1 LSKRF
6 EAIFSEPYNYLTNG
20 GCAMKRFLL
29 SLILL
34 GGVTFA
40 QQQQEQPVDSA
51 KIWLSIGRDYLNK
64 NMFEDA
70 IRNFKRS
77 LRCNPNFIPAYL
89 ELAKAYI
96 GVGTS
101 YISRGVSDTGYMYI
115 DSAEVIY
122 KKIQTIDST
131 DSRGLQGL
139 GFIYSVVKKDY
150 NKAIEYYKAA
160 LAIQPD
166 NVDALYGLAKVYQ
179 NIGEKLTADSVY
191 KAAIS
196 KNPNS
201 VGINYSYGLFLVE
214 LGRYD
219 EAIPYLE
226 KAYQLGIED
235 KDKEK
240 EVLLALVKSGIE
252 GGKNKKELYQKV
264 LPYADILIQRD
275 STNYVYYINRGDVY
289 AVMGKTSQAL
299 KDYDT
304 AISLS
309 NNNPVAILKKAMY
322 LTYDLK
328 RYNDAIP
335 VIQKL
340 LAQPDLSDYYKAL
353 GYFLLGDAYF
363 GVANATYQS
372 AKAKNSRPGAGD
384 AVRYYEMAKEAYSNA
399 LKYADPSLRDQISK
413 RLDLA
418 ENNRSKAFG
427 VWKGIEPW

>member
-1 LSKRF
+1 M
-6 EAIFSEPYNYLTNG
+6 
-20 GCAMKRFLL
+20 MKRLLL

-34 GGVTFA
+34 TGTIFA
-40 QQQQEQPVDSA
+40 QEQQQAEPVDSA
-51 KIWLSIGRDYLNK
+51 KVWFSIGRDYLNK

-77 LRCNPNFIPAYL
+77 LRCNPNFIPAHL

-96 GVGTS
+96 GIGTS
-101 YISRGVSDTGYMYI
+101 YISKGISDTGYMFI
-115 DSAEVIY
+115 DSAEAVY
-122 KKIQTIDST
+122 WKIREIDST

-139 GFIYSVVKKDY
+139 GFIYSVIKKDY
-150 NKAIEYYKAA
+150 NKAIEYYKSA
-160 LAIQPD
+160 LSVDPE

-179 NIGEKLTADSVY
+179 NIGEKTAADSVY
-191 KAAIS
+191 KAAVN

-214 LGRYD
+214 LSRYD

-226 KAYQLGIED
+226 RALQLGIED

-240 EVLLALVKSGIE
+240 EVLVAIVKSGVE

-264 LPYADILIQRD
+264 LPYADTLIKID
-275 STNYVYYINRGDVY
+275 STNYVYYIYRGDIY
-289 AVMGKTSQAL
+289 AGIGKRAQAL
-299 KDYDT
+299 KDYDA
-304 AISLS
+304 AINLS
-309 NNNPVAILKKAMY
+309 DNNPVAILKKAMY

-328 RYNDAIP
+328 LYNDAVP

-340 LAQPDLSDYYKAL
+340 IGLPELTDYYKAL

-363 GVANATYQS
+363 GIANSTYQN
-372 AKAKNSRPGAGD
+372 AKAKGNRAGAGE
-384 AVRYYEMAKEAYSNA
+384 AVRYYEMAKDAYTNA
-399 LKYADPSLRDQISK
+399 LKYADANLKDQINK
-413 RLDLA
+413 RYEMA
-418 ENNRSKAFG
+418 EKNRSKAFG

>member
-1 LSKRF
+1 
-6 EAIFSEPYNYLTNG
+6 
-20 GCAMKRFLL
+20 MKRLLL

-34 GGVTFA
+34 TGTIFA
-40 QQQQEQPVDSA
+40 QEQQQAEPVDSA
-51 KIWLSIGRDYLNK
+51 KVWFSIGRDYLNK

-77 LRCNPNFIPAYL
+77 LRCNPNFIPAHL

-96 GVGTS
+96 GIGTS
-101 YISRGVSDTGYMYI
+101 YISKGISDTGYMFI
-115 DSAEVIY
+115 DSAEAVY
-122 KKIQTIDST
+122 WKIREIDST

-139 GFIYSVVKKDY
+139 GFIYSVIKKDY
-150 NKAIEYYKAA
+150 NKAIEYYKSA
-160 LAIQPD
+160 LSVDPE

-179 NIGEKLTADSVY
+179 NIGEKTAADSVY
-191 KAAIS
+191 KAAVN

-214 LGRYD
+214 LSRYD

-226 KAYQLGIED
+226 RALQLGIED

-240 EVLLALVKSGIE
+240 EVLVAIVKSGIE

-264 LPYADILIQRD
+264 LPYADTLIKID
-275 STNYVYYINRGDVY
+275 STNYVYYIYRGDIY
-289 AVMGKTSQAL
+289 AGIGKRAQAL
-299 KDYDT
+299 KDYDA
-304 AISLS
+304 AINLS
-309 NNNPVAILKKAMY
+309 DNNPVALLKKAMY

-328 RYNDAIP
+328 LYNDAVP

-340 LAQPDLSDYYKAL
+340 IGLPELTDYYKAL

-363 GVANATYQS
+363 GIANSTYQN
-372 AKAKNSRPGAGD
+372 AKAKGNRAGAGE
-384 AVRYYEMAKEAYSNA
+384 AVRYYEMAKDAYTNA
-399 LKYADPSLRDQISK
+399 LKYADANLKDQIKK
-413 RLDLA
+413 RYEMA
-418 ENNRSKAFG
+418 EKNRSKAFG

>member
-1 LSKRF
+1 M
-6 EAIFSEPYNYLTNG
+6 
-20 GCAMKRFLL
+20 MKRLLL

-34 GGVTFA
+34 AGTIFA
-40 QQQQEQPVDSA
+40 QEQQQAESVDSA
-51 KIWLSIGRDYLNK
+51 KVWFSIGRDYLNK

-77 LRCNPNFIPAYL
+77 LRCNPNFIPAHL

-96 GVGTS
+96 GIGTS
-101 YISRGVSDTGYMYI
+101 YISKGISDTGYMFI
-115 DSAEVIY
+115 DSAEAVY
-122 KKIQTIDST
+122 WKIREIDST

-139 GFIYSVVKKDY
+139 GFIYSVIKKDY
-150 NKAIEYYKAA
+150 NKAIEYYKSA
-160 LAIQPD
+160 LSVDPE

-179 NIGEKLTADSVY
+179 NIGEKTAADSVY
-191 KAAIS
+191 KAAVN

-214 LGRYD
+214 LSRYD

-226 KAYQLGIED
+226 KALQLGIED

-240 EVLLALVKSGIE
+240 EVLVAIVKSGIE

-264 LPYADILIQRD
+264 LPYADTLIKID
-275 STNYVYYINRGDVY
+275 STNYVYYIYRGDIY
-289 AVMGKTSQAL
+289 AGIGKRAQAL
-299 KDYDT
+299 KDYDA
-304 AISLS
+304 AINLS
-309 NNNPVAILKKAMY
+309 DNNPVALLKKAMY

-328 RYNDAIP
+328 LYNDAVP

-340 LAQPDLSDYYKAL
+340 IGLPELTDYYKAL

-363 GVANATYQS
+363 GIANSTYQN
-372 AKAKNSRPGAGD
+372 AKAKGNRAGAGE
-384 AVRYYEMAKEAYSNA
+384 AVRYYEMAKDAYTNA
-399 LKYADPSLRDQISK
+399 LKYADANLKDQINK
-413 RLDLA
+413 RYEMA
-418 ENNRSKAFG
+418 EKNRSKAFG

>member
-1 LSKRF
+1 M
-6 EAIFSEPYNYLTNG
+6 
-20 GCAMKRFLL
+20 MKRLLL

-34 GGVTFA
+34 TGTIFA
-40 QQQQEQPVDSA
+40 QEQQQAEPVDSA
-51 KIWLSIGRDYLNK
+51 KVWFSIGRDYLNK

-77 LRCNPNFIPAYL
+77 LRCNPNFIPAHL

-96 GVGTS
+96 GIGTS
-101 YISRGVSDTGYMYI
+101 YISKGISDTGYMFI
-115 DSAEVIY
+115 DSAEAVY
-122 KKIQTIDST
+122 WKIREIDST

-139 GFIYSVVKKDY
+139 GFIYSVIKKDY
-150 NKAIEYYKAA
+150 NKAIEYYKSA
-160 LAIQPD
+160 LSVDPE

-179 NIGEKLTADSVY
+179 NIGEKTAADSVY
-191 KAAIS
+191 KAAVN

-214 LGRYD
+214 LSRYD

-226 KAYQLGIED
+226 KALQLGIED

-240 EVLLALVKSGIE
+240 EVLVAIVKSGVE

-264 LPYADILIQRD
+264 LPYADTLIKID
-275 STNYVYYINRGDVY
+275 STNYVYYIYRGDIY
-289 AVMGKTSQAL
+289 AGIGKRAQAL
-299 KDYDT
+299 KDYDA
-304 AISLS
+304 AINLS
-309 NNNPVAILKKAMY
+309 DNNPVALLKKAMY

-328 RYNDAIP
+328 LYNDAVP

-340 LAQPDLSDYYKAL
+340 IGLPELTDYYKAL

-363 GVANATYQS
+363 GIANSTYQN
-372 AKAKNSRPGAGD
+372 AKAKGNRAGAGE
-384 AVRYYEMAKEAYSNA
+384 AVRYYEMAKDAYTNA
-399 LKYADPSLRDQISK
+399 LKYADANLKDQIKK
-413 RLDLA
+413 RYEMA
-418 ENNRSKAFG
+418 EKNRSKAFG

>member
-1 LSKRF
+1 
-6 EAIFSEPYNYLTNG
+6 
-20 GCAMKRFLL
+20 MKRLLL

-34 GGVTFA
+34 AGTIFA
-40 QQQQEQPVDSA
+40 QEQQQAESVDSA
-51 KIWLSIGRDYLNK
+51 KVWFSIGRDYLNK

-77 LRCNPNFIPAYL
+77 LRCNPNFIPAHL

-96 GVGTS
+96 GIGTS
-101 YISRGVSDTGYMYI
+101 YISKGISDTGYMFI
-115 DSAEVIY
+115 DSAEAVY
-122 KKIQTIDST
+122 WKIREIDST

-139 GFIYSVVKKDY
+139 GFIYSVIKKDY
-150 NKAIEYYKAA
+150 NKAIEYYKSA
-160 LAIQPD
+160 LSVDPE

-179 NIGEKLTADSVY
+179 NIGEKTAADSVY
-191 KAAIS
+191 KAAVN

-214 LGRYD
+214 LSRYD

-226 KAYQLGIED
+226 RALQLGIED

-240 EVLLALVKSGIE
+240 EVLVAIVKSGIE

-264 LPYADILIQRD
+264 LPYADTLIKID
-275 STNYVYYINRGDVY
+275 STNYVYYIYRGDIY
-289 AVMGKTSQAL
+289 AGIGKRAQAL
-299 KDYDT
+299 KDYDA
-304 AISLS
+304 AINLS
-309 NNNPVAILKKAMY
+309 DNNPVALLKKAMY

-328 RYNDAIP
+328 LYNDAVP

-340 LAQPDLSDYYKAL
+340 IGLPELTDYYKAL

-363 GVANATYQS
+363 GIANSTYQN
-372 AKAKNSRPGAGD
+372 AKAKGNRAGAGE
-384 AVRYYEMAKEAYSNA
+384 AVRYYEMAKDAYTNA
-399 LKYADPSLRDQISK
+399 LKYADANLKDQIKK
-413 RLDLA
+413 RYEMA
-418 ENNRSKAFG
+418 EKNRSKAFG

>member
-1 LSKRF
+1 
-6 EAIFSEPYNYLTNG
+6 
-20 GCAMKRFLL
+20 MKRLLL

-34 GGVTFA
+34 AGTIFA
-40 QQQQEQPVDSA
+40 QEQQQAESVDSA
-51 KIWLSIGRDYLNK
+51 KVWFSIGRDYLNK

-77 LRCNPNFIPAYL
+77 LRCNPNFIPAHL

-96 GVGTS
+96 GIGTS
-101 YISRGVSDTGYMYI
+101 YISKGISDTGYMFI
-115 DSAEVIY
+115 DSAEAVY
-122 KKIQTIDST
+122 WKIREIDST

-139 GFIYSVVKKDY
+139 GFIYSVIKKDY
-150 NKAIEYYKAA
+150 NKAIEYYKSA
-160 LAIQPD
+160 LSVDPE

-179 NIGEKLTADSVY
+179 NIGEKTAADSVY
-191 KAAIS
+191 KAAVN

-214 LGRYD
+214 LSRYD

-226 KAYQLGIED
+226 KALQLGIED

-240 EVLLALVKSGIE
+240 EVLVAIVKSGIE

-264 LPYADILIQRD
+264 LPYADTLIKID
-275 STNYVYYINRGDVY
+275 STNYVYYIYRGDIY
-289 AVMGKTSQAL
+289 AGIGKRAQAL
-299 KDYDT
+299 KDYDA
-304 AISLS
+304 AINLS
-309 NNNPVAILKKAMY
+309 DNNPVALLKKAMY

-328 RYNDAIP
+328 LYNDAVP

-340 LAQPDLSDYYKAL
+340 IGLPELTDYYKAL

-363 GVANATYQS
+363 GIANSTYQN
-372 AKAKNSRPGAGD
+372 AKAKGNRAGAGE
-384 AVRYYEMAKEAYSNA
+384 AVRYYEMAKDAYTNA
-399 LKYADPSLRDQISK
+399 LKYADANLKDQINK
-413 RLDLA
+413 RYEMA
-418 ENNRSKAFG
+418 EKNRSKAFG

>member
-1 LSKRF
+1 M
-6 EAIFSEPYNYLTNG
+6 
-20 GCAMKRFLL
+20 MKRLLL

-34 GGVTFA
+34 TGTIFA
-40 QQQQEQPVDSA
+40 QEQQQAEPVDSA
-51 KIWLSIGRDYLNK
+51 KVWFSIGRDYLNK

-77 LRCNPNFIPAYL
+77 LRCNPNFIPAHL

-96 GVGTS
+96 GIGTS
-101 YISRGVSDTGYMYI
+101 YISKGISDTGYMFI
-115 DSAEVIY
+115 DSAEAVY
-122 KKIQTIDST
+122 WKIREIDST

-139 GFIYSVVKKDY
+139 GFIYSVIKKDY
-150 NKAIEYYKAA
+150 NKAIEYYKSA
-160 LAIQPD
+160 LSVDPE

-179 NIGEKLTADSVY
+179 NIGEKTAADSVY
-191 KAAIS
+191 KAAVN

-214 LGRYD
+214 LSRYD

-226 KAYQLGIED
+226 RALQLGIED

-240 EVLLALVKSGIE
+240 EVLVAIVKSGVE

-264 LPYADILIQRD
+264 LPYADTLIKID
-275 STNYVYYINRGDVY
+275 STNYVYYIYRGDIY
-289 AVMGKTSQAL
+289 AGIGKRAQAL
-299 KDYDT
+299 KDYDA
-304 AISLS
+304 AINLS
-309 NNNPVAILKKAMY
+309 DNNPVAILKKAMY

-328 RYNDAIP
+328 LYNDAVP

-340 LAQPDLSDYYKAL
+340 IGLPELTDYYKAL

-363 GVANATYQS
+363 GIANSTYQN
-372 AKAKNSRPGAGD
+372 AKAKGNRAGAGE
-384 AVRYYEMAKEAYSNA
+384 AVRYYEMAKDAYTNA
-399 LKYADPSLRDQISK
+399 LKYADANLKDQIKK
-413 RLDLA
+413 RYEMA
-418 ENNRSKAFG
+418 EKNRSKAFG